1 MNAAAYFEKW
11 NGVQQTNSL
20 SSCGYVYTANAGD
33 AHVYGGELELNAVVV
48 HDLQALANIS
58 YSHSTLVSTS
68 LTGSVFSPGSAIQQ
82 VPKVTGT
89 LALSYRHQF
98 TDDMALTARAES
110 TYTGSRTD
118 ATYYVN
124 TLPSYDL
131 TNVRAGIDTGR
142 WSAVLFVNNVA
153 DKRVPINT
161 VTQDATNVADWNR
174 LAVNQPRTAGIDLNV
189 RFR

>member
-1 MNAAAYFEKW
+1 M
-11 NGVQQTNSL
+11 
-20 SSCGYVYTANAGD
+20 
-33 AHVYGGELELNAVVV
+33 NAVVV
-48 HDLQALANIS
+48 RDLQAMANLS
-58 YSHSTLVSTS
+58 YSHSALATTTLVD
-68 LTGSVFSPGSAIQQ
+68 SVFTPGSAIQQ

-89 LALSYRHQF
+89 VALSYRHQLS
-98 TDDMALTARAES
+98 DEMAVTARAES

-131 TNVRAGIDTGR
+131 TNLRAGIDTGR

-153 DKRVPINT
+153 DRRVALNT
-161 VTQDATNVADWNR
+161 VTQDASNVADWNR
-174 LAVNQPRTAGIDLNV
+174 IAVSQPRTAGIDVNM